1 MTDELVARALAYPFG
16 IPRGSF
22 LLDGGWAAPLS
33 GEDPAAGGRRGILA
47 FGANAAPAALAAKL
61 GPRAADARVPVV
73 AAELRDFDV
82 VYSAHVSPYG
92 AIPGALQYSPG
103 AIAAVHVVHLLPA
116 ELAAVHRSEPNY
128 LFARLRG
135 LDLRL
140 EDGTRQETI
149 RAYVTRH
156 GCLRRDGGHVGVAA
170 IPVAERSWPQLD
182 ERGMLAAARDALA
195 PGEGLEDFVAAQIHS
210 AALAAER
217 TAALKRDAA
226 PFAWEEWEEA
236 AAA

>member
-1 MTDELVARALAYPFG
+1 MTDERVARALAYPFG
-16 IPRGSF
+16 IPRGSYV
-22 LLDGGWAAPLS
+22 LAGGLPERLGGADPEDGGRVPV
-33 GEDPAAGGRRGILA
+33 LA

-61 GPRAADARVPVV
+61 GARAADARVPVV

-92 AIPGALQYSPG
+92 AIPGALQHSPG
-103 AIAAVHVVHLLPA
+103 AAAAVHVVHLLPD
-116 ELAAVHRSEPNY
+116 ELSMVHASEPNY
-128 LFARLRG
+128 VFARLRG

-140 EDGTRQETI
+140 DSGAELEEIHGF
-149 RAYVTRH
+149 VTRH

-170 IPVAERSWPQLD
+170 IPVADRAWPELD
-182 ERGMLAAARDALA
+182 EHGMLAAARDALA
-195 PGEGLEDFVAAQIHS
+195 PGEDLDAFVAAQIDS

-226 PFAWEEWEEA
+226 PFAWGEWEEVA
-236 AAA
+236 A